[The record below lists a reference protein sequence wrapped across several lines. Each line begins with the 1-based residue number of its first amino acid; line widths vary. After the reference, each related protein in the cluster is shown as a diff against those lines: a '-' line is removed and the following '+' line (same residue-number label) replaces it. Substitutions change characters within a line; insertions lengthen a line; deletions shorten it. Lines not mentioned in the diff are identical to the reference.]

1 MNRAM
6 DVSILTKSSKFG
18 GYCVAGIDMQNGK
31 WIRLVSC
38 DGANRGPLFDR
49 HMKYRDGSACSILDI
64 ARVPIIRRVPSDYQ
78 KENVLIDEGKR
89 WEKVGRLSVE
99 GLLDRHPAEKHRYLF
114 GNAYWY
120 IAKDQIGAV
129 GHSLVLVQVSDL
141 EITHPDER
149 RTKASFLYRGISYR
163 NMSVTDPD
171 CYTVPDKTKIENA
184 ILVMSLPD
192 EPYDERGY
200 YKFVAKIFPI

>member
-6 DVSILTKSSKFG
+6 DVAILTKSSKFG
-18 GYCVAGIDMQNGK
+18 GYCVAGIDIKSGK
-31 WIRLVSC
+31 WIRLVST
-38 DGANRGPLFDR
+38 DDASRGALSGR
-49 HMKYRDGSACSILDI
+49 HMEYGDESACSILDI
-64 ARVPIIRRVPSDYQ
+64 ARVPIIKRVPSDHQ
-78 KENVLIDEGKR
+78 PENVLIDEGKR

-171 CYTVPDKTKIENA
+171 HYKTPYEAENA
-184 ILVMSLPD
+184 ILVLSLPD
-192 EPYDERGY
+192 TPVNERYY
-200 YKFVAKIFPI
+200 YKFVAKVFPV